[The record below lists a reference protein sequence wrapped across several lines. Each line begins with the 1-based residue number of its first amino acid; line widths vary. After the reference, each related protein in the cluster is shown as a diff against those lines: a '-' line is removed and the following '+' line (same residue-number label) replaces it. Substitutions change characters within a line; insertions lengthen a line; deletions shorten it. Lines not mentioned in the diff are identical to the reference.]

1 MANYRRIT
9 AIVICSLLTVFL
21 FLSIHQYPFAEKKA
35 PLPAPAYQQKTYFPQ
50 TRQEVTVH
58 FISGQGKGPTFL
70 IFGGIHGDEAAGY
83 LAAERFTRL
92 KIRAGNLIVVP
103 RLNAV
108 AINNRKRQGLGGDMN
123 RLFDLSEEMSRRNPD
138 TKVVDLAKTLIQ
150 QADYVINLHQAYD
163 FYAPKWISR
172 QRNPSRWGQSN
183 VIDTPIYHLPNGEK
197 LEPGRFAQAVSRQ
210 SNDRIKNRSY
220 YFLVNNSDT
229 GGRKSRHVEQRGSL
243 TYYALTKH
251 HKIALAVEATKNC
264 SLPEAIG
271 FLTIAINAALEK
283 AGIQS
288 DEFPSEDFRMISREM
303 KEKTQKSKLS
313 ELKGTALTL
322 LAGARKQRNL

>member
-1 MANYRRIT
+1 MANYRRNT
-9 AIVICSLLTVFL
+9 AIVFFSILTVFL
-21 FLSIHQYPFAEKKA
+21 FLSIRQYPFAEKTT
-35 PLPAPAYQQKTYFPQ
+35 PLPAPAYQQKIYFAQ
-50 TRQEVTVH
+50 TSQEVTVH
-58 FISGQGKGPTFL
+58 FISGRGKGSTL
-70 IFGGIHGDEAAGY
+70 LVFGGIHGDEAAAY

-108 AINNRKRQGLGGDMN
+108 AIANRKRQGLGGDMN
-123 RLFDLSEEMSRRNPD
+123 RLFDLSEETSRCNPD
-138 TKVVDLAKTLIQ
+138 AKVVDLAKSLIQ
-150 QADYVINLHQAYD
+150 RADYVINLHQAYD

-197 LEPGRFAQAVSRQ
+197 LEPGRFAQKVCRR

-220 YFLVNNSDT
+220 HFLVNNTETS
-229 GGRKSRHVEQRGSL
+229 GRKSRHVEQRGSL

-264 SLPEAIG
+264 SLPEAVG
-271 FLTIAINAALEK
+271 FLTIAINAALGQ
-283 AGIQS
+283 AGIQP
-288 DEFPSEDFRMISREM
+288 DAFPSEDFRMISREM
-303 KEKTQKSKLS
+303 EEKTQKSKLS
-313 ELKGTALTL
+313 EFKGTTLT
-322 LAGARKQRNL
+322 RS

>member
-9 AIVICSLLTVFL
+9 AVVFFSILTVFL
-21 FLSIHQYPFAEKKA
+21 FLLIRQFPFAEKKA
-35 PLPAPAYQQKTYFPQ
+35 PLPAPAYQKRIYFPQ
-50 TRQEVTVH
+50 TSQEVTVH

-70 IFGGIHGDEAAGY
+70 VFGGIHGDETAGY

-108 AINNRKRQGLGGDMN
+108 AIASRKRQGLGGDMN
-123 RLFDLSEEMSRRNPD
+123 RLFDLSEEMSLRNPD
-138 TKVVDLAKTLIQ
+138 AKVVDLAKTLIQ

-183 VIDTPIYHLPNGEK
+183 VIDTPIYHLPNGDK
-197 LEPGRFAQAVSRQ
+197 LEPGRFAQAVSRR
-210 SNDRIKNRSY
+210 SNNRIKNKNY
-220 YFLVNNSDT
+220 HFLVNDT
-229 GGRKSRHVEQRGSL
+229 NTAGPTSRHEEQRGSL
-243 TYYALTKH
+243 TYYALTKQ
-251 HKIALAVEATKNC
+251 HKVALGVEATKNC
-264 SLPEAIG
+264 PLPEAIG
-271 FLTIAINAALEK
+271 FLTIAINAALEE

-288 DEFPSEDFRMISREM
+288 DTYPSEDFRMISREM
-303 KEKTQKSKLS
+303 EEKKQKSKLG
-313 ELKGTALTL
+313 EFKGTTL
-322 LAGARKQRNL
+322 LLS